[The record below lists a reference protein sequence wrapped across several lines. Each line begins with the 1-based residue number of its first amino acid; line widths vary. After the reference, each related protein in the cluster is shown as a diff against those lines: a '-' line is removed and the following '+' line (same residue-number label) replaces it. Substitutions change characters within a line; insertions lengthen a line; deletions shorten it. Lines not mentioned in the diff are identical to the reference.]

1 MVKRV
6 DQAESPMGNARQS
19 QIQALIDQLVVGL
32 QEREETL
39 AVALLGA
46 LTGQNSFLYGPPG
59 TAKSLMAR
67 RIAQAFEGDDYFEC
81 LMNRFSTPD
90 EVFGPVSLKELKE
103 DRYLRQIDGY
113 LPTARFAFLDEIWK
127 SSPAILNTLLT
138 LINERL
144 FRNGEHSLPV
154 PLMALMAASNEIPQD
169 DQGLDALYDRFLI
182 RLNVGPTRRWDNFEH
197 LLQQP
202 PLSAPLEV
210 EGRIPLSQWQSWQ
223 QELTLVTLSRGT
235 LAVIRHLR
243 RQIAE
248 RSDALSLYVSDRRW
262 QRAALLL
269 KASAF
274 FNDRDETNHSDALL
288 LRHCLWSE
296 PDHREQVCQL
306 VEQTVFEVACAEGE
320 GLASL
325 YLEIDEWH
333 EQLQTLLF
341 HQEAVYDTVEFYPQ
355 QYFFGGEEERRQ
367 KDRNR
372 FFYVKA
378 MATYEHGLSRKEPVY
393 LDFYVHQEQMNTRR
407 PFHPM
412 DTLGKEMELVQCQ
425 FDEHGTLSIR
435 YNDSGNFD
443 SNAWVVNSFKP
454 GIRHHRGDRR
464 DKINRA
470 EADRVTAKV
479 EHALQRLERSRAIAE
494 QELVQYQ
501 DCCDTPF
508 VPASQVN
515 NALEGRLAQIADM
528 ELHALKCS
536 QILALEQA

>member
-6 DQAESPMGNARQS
+6 DQAESPMGKARQS

-39 AVALLGA
+39 AIALLGA

-67 RIAQAFEGDDYFEC
+67 RIAQAFDGDAYFEC

-90 EVFGPVSLKELKE
+90 DVFGPVSLRELKQ
-103 DRYLRQIDGY
+103 DRYIRQIDGY

-154 PLMALMAASNEIPQD
+154 PLMALMAASNEVPQD

-182 RLNVGPTRRWDNFEH
+182 RLMVSPTRRWDNFEQ

-202 PLSAPLEV
+202 PLDAPVEV
-210 EGRIPLSQWQSWQ
+210 QGRIPLAQWQQWQ
-223 QELTLVTLSRGT
+223 QQLTQVSLSPCT

-243 RQIAE
+243 RQIE
-248 RSDALSLYVSDRRW
+248 TQGETLNLYVSDRRW

-274 FNDRDETNHSDALL
+274 FNDRRVTNQSDTLL
-288 LRHCLWSE
+288 LRHCLWSDPE
-296 PDHREQVCQL
+296 HRDAVCQL

-320 GLASL
+320 GLSKL
-325 YLEIDEWH
+325 YGEIDQWQEA
-333 EQLQTLLF
+333 LQTLLF
-341 HQEAVYDTVEFYPQ
+341 HQEPVYDTVEFYPQ

-378 MATYEHGLSRKEPVY
+378 MATYQHGLARKEPIY

-412 DTLGKEMELVQCQ
+412 DTLGKEMDLVQCQ

-464 DKINRA
+464 DKVDRA
-470 EADRVTAKV
+470 EVDSLLARVSR
-479 EHALQRLERSRAIAE
+479 ALARLEHTRSVAE
-494 QELVQYQ
+494 RELADYQ
-501 DCCDTPF
+501 GCCDTPF
-508 VPASQVN
+508 VPSNLVN
-515 NALEGRLAQIADM
+515 HAMEGRLAQIADI

-536 QILALEQA
+536 QILALEAA